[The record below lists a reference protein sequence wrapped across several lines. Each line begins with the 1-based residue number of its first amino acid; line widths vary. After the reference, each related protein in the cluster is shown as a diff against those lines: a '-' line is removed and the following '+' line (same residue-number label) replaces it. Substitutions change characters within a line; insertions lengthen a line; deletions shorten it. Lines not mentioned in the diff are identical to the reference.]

1 MGMGMSAP
9 KLKVGL
15 LGLGPSGQTHLK
27 ALTRVDAFE
36 LVAVADRDK
45 ARAAKFAA
53 QAQCPAFD
61 DYRQFLLQNSFDC
74 LIVSE
79 GLHQCLEHV
88 RLAIRKKS
96 HILKWA
102 PMARDFAEATE
113 LASLAAAEQVRLDVA
128 DPLAYCGSFAQV
140 RVRLSD
146 KTQERPFLVRA
157 LWETAISS
165 CQAAGHRTLGQ
176 AAWMT
181 DRQSAGGGVLL
192 YDGYGLIHILVGGLG
207 LPQQVYCL
215 TRSHAS
221 DKAMPYLAEDVA
233 VLSLRFGEGLFAEL
247 VLIRHWDERP
257 GCRQITVYAKEDK
270 MTTECLSPLAHA
282 AAPSG
287 EDEGLSGCDD
297 GDLSLRLL
305 SDYAGSLC
313 DPEGHPF
320 GSDTRANLDVMAVIE
335 AAYVSSQTGSPES
348 PSRILT
354 RPA

>member
-1 MGMGMSAP
+1 MNAL
-9 KLKVGL
+9 KLKAGL
-15 LGLGPSGQTHLK
+15 LGLGPSGQMHLK
-27 ALTRVDAFE
+27 ALTQVDAFE
-36 LVAVADRDK
+36 IVAVADRDK
-45 ARAAKFAA
+45 TRAAKLAD
-53 QAQCPAFD
+53 QIQCPSFD
-61 DYRQFLLQNSFDC
+61 DYRQFILQNSFDC

-79 GLHQCLEHV
+79 SLHHCLEHV
-88 RLAIRKKS
+88 RLAIKKKA
-96 HILKWA
+96 HVLKWA
-102 PMARDFAEATE
+102 PMARGFAEAAE
-113 LASLAAAEQVRLDVA
+113 LASLAATEQVRLDVA
-128 DPLAYCGSFAQV
+128 DPLGYCGRFSPL
-140 RVRLSD
+140 RLRLSD
-146 KTQERPFLVRA
+146 KAQERPFLVRA

-192 YDGYGLIHILVGGLG
+192 YDGYGLVHILVGGLG

-215 TRSHAS
+215 SRSHVS

-270 MTTECLSPLAHA
+270 MTTECPSPLAPA

-287 EDEGLSGCDD
+287 EDEGRSGCDD
-297 GDLSLRLL
+297 GDLALRLL
-305 SDYAGSLC
+305 SDYADSLRH
-313 DPEGHPF
+313 PEDHPF
-320 GSDTRANLDVMAVIE
+320 VSGDTRANLDVMAVIE
-335 AAYVSSQTGSPES
+335 AAYISSQTGSPES

-354 RPA
+354 RPT